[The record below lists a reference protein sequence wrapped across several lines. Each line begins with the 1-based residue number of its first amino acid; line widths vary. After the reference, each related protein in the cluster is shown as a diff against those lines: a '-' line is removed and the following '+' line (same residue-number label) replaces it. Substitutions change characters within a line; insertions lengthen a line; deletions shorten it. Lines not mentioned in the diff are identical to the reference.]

1 MKMNSKFF
9 TVCSLAALMASSLVA
24 ASPALAKD
32 KEKDKA
38 NAPFKLYIRDVQTI
52 AGGSAEIFGRITAGS
67 VSVGDTVCVPL
78 DTDQTVAREVTAI
91 TEFSAKL
98 DTATT
103 GKSVHV
109 VVGDVE
115 PEEVLTND
123 YLTTGC
129 DSES

>member
-1 MKMNSKFF
+1 MQWNTRFF
-9 TVCSLAALMASSLVA
+9 AVLSVSAIMAGSLLATT
-24 ASPALAKD
+24 PAMAKD
-32 KEKDKA
+32 KKEDKA